1 MTFGSRGFGVRVP
14 KGSWR
19 FSQFCILPHGAKV
32 PRRLTSF
39 AFLEAP
45 LAKREGGRGL
55 PRPSSGNPS
64 KQNAATATVPG
75 GPINQR
81 AIFSSLDLFIMGCA
95 FFLFFSFCCVLG
107 PQKVGESERRRG
119 YHTTGLKGPSSLSIG
134 PRIAT
139 NPQNPSKKKECPPD
153 LNSCS
158 AADHSIFDCRIIV
171 NSCINITRV
180 YLAK

>member
-1 MTFGSRGFGVRVP
+1 MDGVEKRIDGWRRVARWQPDRKAGKWEEEDFGSRGFGVRVP

-32 PRRLTSF
+32 PRRPTSF

-75 GPINQR
+75 GP
-81 AIFSSLDLFIMGCA
+81 
-95 FFLFFSFCCVLG
+95 
-107 PQKVGESERRRG
+107 
-119 YHTTGLKGPSSLSIG
+119 
-134 PRIAT
+134 
-139 NPQNPSKKKECPPD
+139 
-153 LNSCS
+153 
-158 AADHSIFDCRIIV
+158 V
-171 NSCINITRV
+171 N
-180 YLAK
+180 